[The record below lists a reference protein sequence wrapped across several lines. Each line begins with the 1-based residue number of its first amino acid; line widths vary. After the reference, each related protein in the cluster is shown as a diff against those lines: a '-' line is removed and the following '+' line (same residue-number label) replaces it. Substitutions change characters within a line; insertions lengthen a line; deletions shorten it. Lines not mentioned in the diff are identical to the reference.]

1 MSSLPLHPAL
11 VHLPLGLAF
20 VLPLL
25 VPALAWAVS
34 AGRLPRRAWL
44 IVVLLQAALL
54 GGGLL
59 ARWAGEQDEERVE
72 AVVGEAPLARH
83 EAAANLFLVSSG
95 GVLVLALAAGLGEG
109 RAAKLARLATAAG
122 ALAVAGLA
130 AQAGH
135 AGGELVYRHGA
146 AAAHAPA
153 GSDTRRAAEPV
164 RHDEDDEPRTGRSRE
179 TR

>member
-11 VHLPLGLAF
+11 VHVPLGLAF

-25 VPALAWAVS
+25 APLVAWAV
-34 AGRLPRRAWL
+34 ATGRLPGRAWL
-44 IVVLLQAALL
+44 LIVLLQATLL

-83 EAAANLFLVSSG
+83 EAAADAFLWG
-95 GVLVLALAAGLGEG
+95 TAGALALALAAAAMRGGPAQTARVGTVAAAVVVAVLGL
-109 RAAKLARLATAAG
+109 R
-122 ALAVAGLA
+122 V
-130 AQAGH
+130 GH

-146 AAAHAPA
+146 AAVHSPAEARGGLEAPIGSQPA
-153 GSDTRRAAEPV
+153 GE
-164 RHDEDDEPRTGRSRE
+164 DER
-179 TR
+179 